1 MPDLPSACPDPGTP
15 RDTDAARL
23 NDLGYT
29 QELNRS
35 LGILGNI
42 AMGFAV
48 VSPVVALY
56 AVSMVGTMI
65 AGPAWVWALPIVLLG
80 QCLVVNVYSE
90 LASQWPLAGGPYQ
103 WGRRLLG
110 PSFGWM
116 SGWVWQFA
124 VMFGNTTVAY
134 LAAPWVFALVGV
146 VPTPGAMVAVAAGIL
161 LACML
166 VNAYGI
172 RILSWFVSLGIAAE
186 AIASVLVGFALL
198 LFFREHGFSMFTETL
213 GAEALSGGSTVMA
226 FLAVLAVAGW
236 GFIGFDACV
245 STAEETKDAGRKV
258 PRAMWWAL
266 LSVGLVVILNAMAV
280 ALAHP
285 SPAAVVAGED
295 LDPVT
300 TAVTTAFGSW
310 SDKPFVLVVL
320 IGFLA
325 CAMAS
330 QGGAARGVYS
340 LARDGVF
347 PFSRQVRKVNRRQ
360 APIGG
365 LIASTLVSCTGL
377 LLGLNAT
384 AIGSLIAFGTAA
396 TFLPFFLVSLAA
408 LIARLRGAWV
418 PSGHIRLGRKGT
430 FLNVLAVLWTA
441 FEVVNV
447 CWPRA
452 ILAPPGA
459 PWYQIWAG
467 LLGIGAVIT
476 AGLVYLTVKKPQ
488 NTLRAAQAREERAAG
503 RTDAPADLS
512 ADAPADV
519 LAAERS

>member
-1 MPDLPSACPDPGTP
+1 MSEPSTGGRPATATP
-15 RDTDAARL
+15 QDADGDAARL
-23 NDLGYT
+23 GDLGYR
-29 QELNRS
+29 QELRRS
-35 LGILGNI
+35 LGVLGNI

-56 AVSMVGTMI
+56 AVSMVGTTI
-65 AGPAWVWALPIVLLG
+65 AGPAWVWALPVVLVG

-124 VMFGNTTVAY
+124 VMFGNTTVSY
-134 LAAPWVFALVGV
+134 LAAPWVFALLGIT
-146 VPTPGAMVAVAAGIL
+146 PTPAAMVAVAAAIL
-161 LACML
+161 LGCTA
-166 VNAYGI
+166 VNAFGI
-172 RILSWFVSLGIAAE
+172 RILSLFVSLGIAAE
-186 AIASVLVGFALL
+186 AVASVLVGFSLL
-198 LFFREHGFSMFTETL
+198 LFFRRHGFSLFTETL
-213 GAEALSGGSTVMA
+213 GAERLSGGSTVMA

-245 STAEETKDAGRKV
+245 STAEETKDAGRQV

-266 LSVGLVVILNAMAV
+266 LSVGTVVILNAMAV

-285 SPAAVVAGED
+285 DPAAVVAGGD

-300 TAVTTAFGSW
+300 TAVVTSFGSW
-310 SDKPFVLVVL
+310 SDKPFVFVVL
-320 IGFLA
+320 VGFLA

-347 PFSRQVRKVNRRQ
+347 PLSRHVRKVNRRQ

-365 LIASTLVSCTGL
+365 LVASTAVSCCGL

-408 LIARLRGAWV
+408 LIARLRGTWV

-430 FLNVLAVLWTA
+430 LLNVLAVLWTG
-441 FEVVNV
+441 FEVANV

-459 PWYQIWAG
+459 PWYQVWAG
-467 LLGIGAVIT
+467 LLGIGAVVS
-476 AGLVYLTVKKPQ
+476 AGLLYLLVRRPQ
-488 NTLRAAQAREERAAG
+488 EKLRALDPQPVRPPAARPA
-503 RTDAPADLS
+503 APAPGLS
-512 ADAPADV
+512 
-519 LAAERS
+519 

>member
-1 MPDLPSACPDPGTP
+1 MPEPSTGGRPATATP
-15 RDTDAARL
+15 QDGDAARL
-23 NDLGYT
+23 SALGYE
-29 QELNRS
+29 QELRRS
-35 LGILGNI
+35 LGVLGNI

-56 AVSMVGTMI
+56 AVSMVGTTI
-65 AGPAWVWALPIVLLG
+65 AGPAWVWALPVVLLG

-134 LAAPWVFALVGV
+134 LAAPWVFALAGV
-146 VPTPGAMVAVAAGIL
+146 TPTPAAMVAVAAAIL
-161 LACML
+161 LGCML
-166 VNAYGI
+166 VNAFGI
-172 RILSWFVSLGIAAE
+172 RILSLFVSLGIAAE
-186 AIASVLVGFALL
+186 AVASVLVGFSLL
-198 LFFREHGFSMFTETL
+198 LFFRKHGFSLFTETL
-213 GAEALSGGSTVMA
+213 GAEQLSGGSTVSA

-245 STAEETKDAGRKV
+245 STAEETKDAGRQV

-266 LSVGLVVILNAMAV
+266 LSVGTVVILNAMAV

-285 SPAAVVAGED
+285 DPAAVVAGRD

-300 TAVTTAFGSW
+300 TAVVTSFGSW

-347 PFSRQVRKVNRRQ
+347 PFSARVRRVNRRR

-365 LIASTLVSCTGL
+365 LVASTAVSCSAL

-408 LIARLRGAWV
+408 LIARLRGTWV

-441 FEVVNV
+441 FEVADV

-467 LLGIGAVIT
+467 LLGTGVVLT
-476 AGLVYLTVKKPQ
+476 AGLLYLLVRRPQ
-488 NTLRAAQAREERAAG
+488 EKLRALEPQAARPDAEPDADRSAEPAAG
-503 RTDAPADLS
+503 LS
-512 ADAPADV
+512 
-519 LAAERS
+519 

>member
-1 MPDLPSACPDPGTP
+1 MSQPSSPGP
-15 RDTDAARL
+15 AAAPQDTDAARL
-23 NDLGYT
+23 GDLGYQ
-29 QELNRS
+29 QELRRS
-35 LGILGNI
+35 LGVLGNI
-42 AMGFAV
+42 SMGFAV

-56 AVSMVGTMI
+56 AVSMVATTI
-65 AGPAWVWALPIVLLG
+65 AGPAWVWALPVVLLG

-90 LASQWPLAGGPYQ
+90 LASQWPLTGGPYQ

-146 VPTPGAMVAVAAGIL
+146 TPTPGTMVAVAAGIL

-166 VNAYGI
+166 VNAFGI
-172 RILSWFVSLGIAAE
+172 RLLSWFVTLGIAAE
-186 AIASVLVGFALL
+186 AVASVLVGFALL
-198 LFFREHGFSMFTETL
+198 LFFREHGFALFTATL
-213 GAEALSGGSTVMA
+213 GAEELSGGSTAMA

-245 STAEETKDAGRKV
+245 STAEETKDAGRQV

-266 LSVGLVVILNAMAV
+266 LSVGVVVILNAMAV

-285 SPAAVVAGED
+285 DPAAVVAGKD

-300 TAVTTAFGSW
+300 TAVISSFGSW
-310 SDKPFVLVVL
+310 SDKPFVCVVL

-347 PFSRQVRKVNRRQ
+347 PFSRHVRKVNRRQ

-365 LIASTLVSCTGL
+365 LIASTVVSCSAL

-408 LIARLRGAWV
+408 LVARLRGTWV
-418 PSGHIRLGRKGT
+418 PSGHIRQGRRGT

-441 FEVVNV
+441 FEVANV

-452 ILAPPGA
+452 VLAPPGA

-467 LLGIGAVIT
+467 LLGTGVVIT
-476 AGLVYLTVKKPQ
+476 AGLVYLLLKRPQ
-488 NTLRAAQAREERAAG
+488 DKLRTADAERLSAG
-503 RTDAPADLS
+503 PADDRN
-512 ADAPADV
+512 AEP
-519 LAAERS
+519 AAEPS

>member
-1 MPDLPSACPDPGTP
+1 MPEPQAVQAAQTDH
-15 RDTDAARL
+15 DTDSARL
-23 NDLGYT
+23 SDLGYK
-29 QELNRS
+29 QELRRS

-42 AMGFAV
+42 SMGFAV

-65 AGPAWVWALPIVLLG
+65 GGPAWVWALPVVLLG

-90 LASQWPLAGGPYQ
+90 LASQWPLTGGPYQ

-110 PSFGWM
+110 PTFGWM

-134 LAAPWVFALVGV
+134 LAAPWAFALVGV
-146 VPTPGAMVAVAAGIL
+146 TPTPGTMVTVAAGIL
-161 LACML
+161 FGCML
-166 VNAYGI
+166 VNAFGI

-186 AIASVLVGFALL
+186 AVASVLVGFALL
-198 LFFREHGFSMFTETL
+198 LFFREHGFAMFTETL
-213 GAEALSGGSTVMA
+213 GAEQLSGGSTAMA

-245 STAEETKDAGRKV
+245 STAEETKDAGRQV

-266 LSVGLVVILNAMAV
+266 LSVGAVVILNAMAV

-285 SPAAVVAGED
+285 DPAAVVAGED

-300 TAVTTAFGSW
+300 TAVISSFGSW

-347 PFSRQVRKVNRRQ
+347 PLSRYVRKVNRRQ

-365 LIASTLVSCTGL
+365 LIASTVVSCSGL

-408 LIARLRGAWV
+408 LVARLRGTWV
-418 PSGHIRLGRKGT
+418 PSGHIRQGRKGT

-441 FEVVNV
+441 FEVANV

-459 PWYQIWAG
+459 PWYQVWAG
-467 LLGIGAVIT
+467 LLGTGVVIT
-476 AGLVYLTVKKPQ
+476 AGLLYLLTKRPQ
-488 NTLRAAQAREERAAG
+488 DKLRAAD
-503 RTDAPADLS
+503 RTA
-512 ADAPADV
+512 ADASAEQRAE
-519 LAAERS
+519 LAPEPS

>member
-1 MPDLPSACPDPGTP
+1 MSQPSSPGP
-15 RDTDAARL
+15 AAAPQDTDAARL
-23 NDLGYT
+23 GDLGYQ
-29 QELNRS
+29 QELRRS
-35 LGILGNI
+35 LGVLGNI
-42 AMGFAV
+42 SMGFAV

-56 AVSMVGTMI
+56 AVSMVATTI
-65 AGPAWVWALPIVLLG
+65 AGPAWVWALPVVLLG

-90 LASQWPLAGGPYQ
+90 LASQWPLTGGPYQ

-146 VPTPGAMVAVAAGIL
+146 TPTPGTMVAVAAAIL

-166 VNAYGI
+166 VNAFGI
-172 RILSWFVSLGIAAE
+172 RLLSWFVTLGIAAE
-186 AIASVLVGFALL
+186 AVASVLVGFALL
-198 LFFREHGFSMFTETL
+198 LFFREHGFALFTTTL
-213 GAEALSGGSTVMA
+213 GAEELSGGSTAMA

-245 STAEETKDAGRKV
+245 STAEETKDAGRQV

-266 LSVGLVVILNAMAV
+266 LSVGVVVILNAMAV

-285 SPAAVVAGED
+285 DPAAVVAGKD

-300 TAVTTAFGSW
+300 TAVIASFGSW
-310 SDKPFVLVVL
+310 SDKPFVCVVL

-347 PFSRQVRKVNRRQ
+347 PFSRHVRKVNRRQ

-365 LIASTLVSCTGL
+365 LIASTVVSCSAL

-408 LIARLRGAWV
+408 LVARLRGTWV
-418 PSGHIRLGRKGT
+418 PSGHIRQGRRGT

-452 ILAPPGA
+452 VLAPPGA

-467 LLGIGAVIT
+467 LLGTGVVIT
-476 AGLVYLTVKKPQ
+476 AGLVYLLLKRPQ
-488 NTLRAAQAREERAAG
+488 DKLRTAGAEPVAAR
-503 RTDAPADLS
+503 PAEDRN
-512 ADAPADV
+512 
-519 LAAERS
+519 AEPVAEPS

>member
-1 MPDLPSACPDPGTP
+1 MSEPSNGGRSATATPPDGDS
-15 RDTDAARL
+15 DAARL
-23 NDLGYT
+23 SDLGYQ
-29 QELNRS
+29 QELRRS
-35 LGILGNI
+35 LGVLGNI

-56 AVSMVGTMI
+56 AVSMVGTAI
-65 AGPAWVWALPIVLLG
+65 AGPAWVWALPVVLLG

-134 LAAPWVFALVGV
+134 LAAPWVFALIGV
-146 VPTPGAMVAVAAGIL
+146 TPSPLAMVAVAAAIL
-161 LACML
+161 LACTL
-166 VNAYGI
+166 VNAFGI
-172 RILSWFVSLGIAAE
+172 RILSFFVSLGIAAE
-186 AIASVLVGFALL
+186 AVASVLVGFSLL
-198 LFFREHGFSMFTETL
+198 LFFRKHGFSLFTETL
-213 GAEALSGGSTVMA
+213 GAEQLSGGSTVMA

-245 STAEETKDAGRKV
+245 STAEETKDAGRQV

-266 LSVGLVVILNAMAV
+266 LSVGTVVILNAMAV

-285 SPAAVVAGED
+285 DPAAVVAGQD

-300 TAVTTAFGSW
+300 TAVVTSFGSW

-320 IGFLA
+320 VGFLA

-347 PFSRQVRKVNRRQ
+347 PFSRQVRRVNRRQ

-365 LIASTLVSCTGL
+365 LVASTAVSCSAL

-408 LIARLRGAWV
+408 LVARLRGTWV
-418 PSGHIRLGRKGT
+418 PSGHVRLGRKGT

-447 CWPRA
+447 CWPRVV
-452 ILAPPGA
+452 LAPPGA
-459 PWYQIWAG
+459 PWYQVWAG
-467 LLGIGAVIT
+467 LLGTGVVLT
-476 AGLVYLTVKKPQ
+476 AGLLYLLLRRPQ
-488 NTLRAAQAREERAAG
+488 EKLRAL
-503 RTDAPADLS
+503 DAPAVRP
-512 ADAPADV
+512 PADS
-519 LAAERS
+519 AAGLS